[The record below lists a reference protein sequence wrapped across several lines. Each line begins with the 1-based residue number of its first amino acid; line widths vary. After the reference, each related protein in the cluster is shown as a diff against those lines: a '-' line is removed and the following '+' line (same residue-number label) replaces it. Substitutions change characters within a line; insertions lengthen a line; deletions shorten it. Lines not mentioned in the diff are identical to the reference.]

1 MVKLRDFLKAFFF
14 VQLGA
19 CTGRVLMQY
28 LDYRMNPVKYMV
40 QSAPWYT
47 ASLITVLLTAITAGL
62 TALAWWLVARKLRK
76 KGEYHGDTH
85 S

>member
-19 CTGRVLMQY
+19 CSGRVLMQY
-28 LDYRMNPVKYMV
+28 IDYCRFPEKYMI

-47 ASLITVLLTAITAGL
+47 ASLITVLLTAVTAGL

-76 KGEYHGDTH
+76 EGN
-85 S
+85 